1 MLYNAVPMTDG
12 ILMNAASSVTYFVM
26 SLISLIF
33 LYANH
38 EAVSYMVLDYW
49 GFFAL
54 TYALIILTLGIVCLA
69 VDLSNILSESNDIW
83 DTLSDF
89 QRNYF
94 ENDVTNLTT

>member
-1 MLYNAVPMTDG
+1 MIDG

-49 GFFAL
+49 GFVAGL
-54 TYALIILTLGIVCLA
+54 YGLIILVLGVLCLA
-69 VDLSNILSESNDIW
+69 FDLGTVAQES
-83 DTLSDF
+83 
-89 QRNYF
+89 
-94 ENDVTNLTT
+94 